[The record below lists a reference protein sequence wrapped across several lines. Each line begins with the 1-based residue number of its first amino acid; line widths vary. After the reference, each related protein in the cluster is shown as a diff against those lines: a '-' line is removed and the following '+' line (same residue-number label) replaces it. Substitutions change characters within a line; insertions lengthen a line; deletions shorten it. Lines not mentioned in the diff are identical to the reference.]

1 MVSLVS
7 KKDEGIY
14 EKESEDIAEVVEE
27 EASYTG
33 VRELDLML
41 GGGFPKGAVV
51 LLAGSSGCGKTI
63 LSYQWLFAGIH
74 HGEKGLYFTV
84 TEPLFK
90 AVENLE
96 AMGFYEREALES
108 GQIRIV
114 DLHDMISGSG
124 SSGGDGFD
132 QDKVIDFIEEQVKD
146 HNAKRLCI
154 DSITAIAYQL
164 HDKAQIRRFIFRLG
178 TVLASLGCTTILT
191 SEVTESGRY
200 SVYCVEEF
208 ISDAIVRMDQVKVR
222 GELQRV
228 MGLVKVRGRSYRA
241 EELFFRISDS
251 GIKAFPQLRSE
262 LDYSSSTERHSTGVP
277 ELDEMLR
284 GGLLEGASTLVA
296 GPTGTGKTLLGMHFI
311 MEGLRHGETCLYV
324 GFEESREQFLR
335 NAKGFGWDMEW
346 YEREGLMTIQCA
358 YPGEKLPEEHL
369 HDIKHLVEKNDVK
382 RCVVDSLSSVA
393 NSYTN
398 EVFSGF
404 AQRLNGYLKGQ
415 GVTALFTMATQS
427 LIGQTTLTESK
438 LSTMTDNIVMLRYVE
453 MEGELRLMLNILKV
467 RGSAHSKGL
476 RRYDIT
482 SEGMQIGPSF
492 VGYEGVLTGVGRKV
506 ADSMEERIEEE
517 FRRFIGPM
525 AGTVFSDLKTR
536 GLTKEHIDEYLK
548 DLTRQGILK
557 KDDTQRFKERI
568 AAIINGG

>member
-1 MVSLVS
+1 MVPLVP
-7 KKDEGIY
+7 KKDDKLYEEEG
-14 EKESEDIAEVVEE
+14 EDLVEVVEE

-51 LLAGSSGCGKTI
+51 LLSGSSGSGKTI
-63 LSYQWLFAGIH
+63 LSSQWLFAGVK

-96 AMGFYEREALES
+96 AMGFYDREALES
-108 GQIRIV
+108 EHIRIV
-114 DLHDMISGSG
+114 DLRDVITDDGK
-124 SSGGDGFD
+124 DGFD
-132 QDKVIDFIEEQVKD
+132 QDKVIDFIEKQVKS

-200 SVYCVEEF
+200 SVYGVEEF

-228 MGLVKVRGRSYRA
+228 MGMVKVRGRSYRA
-241 EELFFRISDS
+241 EELFFRITDN
-251 GIKAFPQLRSE
+251 GITAFPQLRTKLE
-262 LDYSSSTERHSTGVP
+262 YGSSTERHSTGVP
-277 ELDEMLR
+277 ELDEMLM
-284 GGLLEGASTLVA
+284 GGMLGGASTLVA

-311 MEGLRHGETCLYV
+311 MEGLRHGETCLFV

-346 YEREGLMTIQCA
+346 YEREGMLTIRCA

-382 RCVVDSLSSVA
+382 RCVVDSLSSVS
-393 NSYTN
+393 NSYTS
-398 EVFSGF
+398 EVFDGF
-404 AQRLNGYLKGQ
+404 AQRLNGYLKAQ
-415 GVTALFTMATQS
+415 RLTTLFTMATQS
-427 LIGQTTLTESK
+427 LIGQTTLTESN

-482 SEGMQIGPSF
+482 NEGMQIGPSF
-492 VGYEGVLTGVGRKV
+492 AGYEGVLTGVGRKV
-506 ADSMEERIEEE
+506 SDSVEERVEEE

-525 AGTVFSDLKTR
+525 AGTVFTDLKTR

-557 KDDTQRFKERI
+557 KDDATRFKERI
-568 AAIINGG
+568 LAIIDGA

>member
-1 MVSLVS
+1 MVFLVP
-7 KKDEGIY
+7 KKDDKLYEEEG
-14 EKESEDIAEVVEE
+14 EDLVEVVEE

-51 LLAGSSGCGKTI
+51 LLAGSSGSGKTI
-63 LSYQWLFAGIH
+63 LSYQWLFAGVN

-96 AMGFYEREALES
+96 AMGFYDREALES
-108 GQIRIV
+108 EHIRIV
-114 DLHDMISGSG
+114 DLRDVIDDSG
-124 SSGGDGFD
+124 SSTKKEFD
-132 QDKVIDFIEEQVKD
+132 EDKVIDFIEEQVKAQ
-146 HNAKRLCI
+146 NAKRLCI

-178 TVLASLGCTTILT
+178 KVLASLGCTTILT
-191 SEVTESGRY
+191 SEVTESGHY
-200 SVYCVEEF
+200 SVYGVEEF

-228 MGLVKVRGRSYRA
+228 MGIVKVRGRSYRA
-241 EELFFRISDS
+241 EELFFKISDN
-251 GIKAFPQLRSE
+251 GIIAFPQLRTE
-262 LDYSSSTERHSTGVP
+262 LDYSSSTARGSTGVP
-277 ELDEMLR
+277 ELDEMLM

-311 MEGLRHGETCLYV
+311 MEGLRHGETCLFA

-346 YEREGLMTIQCA
+346 YEREGMLTIRCA

-369 HDIKHLVEKNDVK
+369 HDIKHLVEKKGVK
-382 RCVVDSLSSVA
+382 RCVVDSLSSIS
-393 NSYTN
+393 NSYTS

-415 GVTALFTMATQS
+415 GVTSLFTMATQS
-427 LIGQTTLTESK
+427 LIGQTTLTESN

-482 SEGMQIGPSF
+482 GEGMQIGPSF
-492 VGYEGVLTGVGRKV
+492 AGYEGVLTGVGRKV
-506 ADSMEERIEEE
+506 ADSVEERIEEE

-557 KDDTQRFKERI
+557 KGDAARFKERI
-568 AAIINGG
+568 GAIINGG